1 MPAGEFV
8 LDLPENPHPD
18 LLALALD
25 ARRRA
30 RASDTNHAASAYYL
44 GVLHACT
51 KATGCDES
59 EIVAWLDHHDT
70 PAPTFPGQEWLTE
83 KVIDAAVRAR
93 RIAHLGGVE
102 QLPMYLYWEGML
114 DLLCLAL
121 DVGPDVV
128 DGFVASCDP
137 DPAPVIDRKPEPP
150 VEVPVALPRNRV
162 DPRST

>member
-18 LLALALD
+18 LLELALD

-59 EIVAWLDHHDT
+59 EIVAWIDHHDT
-70 PAPTFPGQEWLTE
+70 PPAPKIPGAELLSPA
-83 KVIDAAVRAR
+83 VIDAAVRAR
-93 RIAHLGGVE
+93 RVAHFGGVE
-102 QLPMYLYWEGML
+102 RLPMYLYWEGML

-121 DVGPDVV
+121 EVGPEVV
-128 DGFVASCDP
+128 DGFIASHDP
-137 DPAPVIDRKPEPP
+137 DPVPHIDHKP
-150 VEVPVALPRNRV
+150 VEVPVALPSNRV
-162 DPRST
+162 DPAGT